1 MNFEQIDTS
10 TTAGNVTQTQA
21 LIQLYHTVNGPRTAG
36 RKWVT
41 YSRPQVD
48 AMLDV
53 LKQVLQERGCE
64 FRADL
69 AGEKG

>member
-1 MNFEQIDTS
+1 MNLEQIDTS
-10 TTAGNVTQTQA
+10 TTAGKVTQTQA

-64 FRADL
+64 FRDDL
-69 AGEKG
+69 AGEVK